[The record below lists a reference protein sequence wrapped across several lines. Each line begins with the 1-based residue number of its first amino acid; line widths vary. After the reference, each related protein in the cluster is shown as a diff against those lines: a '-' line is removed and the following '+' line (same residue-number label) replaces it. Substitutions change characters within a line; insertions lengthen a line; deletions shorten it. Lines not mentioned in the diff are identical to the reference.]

1 MDPMEVAH
9 LEGALVGAGR
19 TPPSP
24 ERPEAPSSRPR
35 PHWLRVR
42 ATEPVAEDALRVSFD
57 VPPELTSA
65 FAHRAGQHVS
75 LRAPEVGDDLRRSYS
90 VATPA
95 GSGRLEVVVQRL
107 EGGRFSTYVHEGLR
121 PGTEIEVMTPTGR
134 FTTDFGPDR
143 CRHYGFVAGG
153 SGIVPIYSL
162 LATALRVEPRSHV
175 SLVYASRTTAR
186 TILLDELKDEKDRA
200 LDRFLL
206 FHVLS
211 REPQE
216 HPLGSG
222 RLDRARLSA
231 LLRAVFVEGSV
242 DEWFLCGPSGLVE
255 TAAATLAAHGVD
267 PRRVHRELYHS
278 GPPPAPRSGSD
289 ASAASE
295 TPSETPS
302 EAPSEAQVTAVLD
315 GRRVSFSVPRRG
327 PAILDALLR
336 HRPDAP
342 YACRGAVCGTC
353 RARVLAGRVE
363 MDRNFALDADE
374 VAAGFVLTC
383 QAHPTSPE
391 VVVDYDQ

>member
-1 MDPMEVAH
+1 M
-9 LEGALVGAGR
+9 
-19 TPPSP
+19 
-24 ERPEAPSSRPR
+24 
-35 PHWLRVR
+35 
-42 ATEPVAEDALRVSFD
+42 RVSLV
-57 VPPELTSA
+57 VPPELATA

-75 LRAPEVGDDLRRSYS
+75 LRAPEAGDDLRRSYS

-121 PGTEIEVMTPTGR
+121 PGAEIEVMTPTGR
-134 FTTDFGPDR
+134 FTTDFHPER
-143 CRHYGFVAGG
+143 RRHYGFVAGG

-162 LATALRVEPRSHV
+162 LATALRVESRSQV
-175 SLVYASRTTAR
+175 SLLYASRTTAR

-216 HPLGSG
+216 YPLGSG
-222 RLDRARLSA
+222 RLDSDRLSA
-231 LLRAVFVEGSV
+231 LFRTLSLEGSV
-242 DEWFLCGPSGLVE
+242 DEWFLCGPVGLVE
-255 TAAATLAAHGVD
+255 TAAATLAGHGVD
-267 PRRVHRELYHS
+267 GRRVHRELYHS
-278 GPPPAPRSGSD
+278 GPPPTAVAGGRPD
-289 ASAASE
+289 
-295 TPSETPS
+295 
-302 EAPSEAQVTAVLD
+302 APSRAPSDTQVTAVLD
-315 GRRVSFSVPRRG
+315 GRRVSFPVPREG
-327 PAILDALLR
+327 PPILDALLR

-353 RARVLAGRVE
+353 RARVLAGQVE

-383 QAHPTSPE
+383 QAHPTTPE